1 MNGWPDHYQRYQHG
15 RGTGIQKNSTNFCL
29 CQTYL
34 MIIVRGDEKDLN
46 ESDKMVG
53 REDCESER
61 IEMLLKLREKRIVGH

>member
-1 MNGWPDHYQRYQHG
+1 
-15 RGTGIQKNSTNFCL
+15 
-29 CQTYL
+29 